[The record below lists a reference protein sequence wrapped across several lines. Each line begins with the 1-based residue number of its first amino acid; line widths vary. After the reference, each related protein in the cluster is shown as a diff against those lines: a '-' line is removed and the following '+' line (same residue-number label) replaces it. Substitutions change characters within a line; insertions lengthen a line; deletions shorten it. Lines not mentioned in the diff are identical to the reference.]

1 MLKYELRIA
10 YWVVAIRSFA
20 DRDTERFSYELRFD
34 RLRTEDL
41 AVRRAD
47 DTFSRAAVREES
59 LLSNWDAPNWII
71 EGSRVRQIRS
81 CARERASRRQRM
93 LDECGAIDAF
103 VTIQFPP
110 VPTLAF
116 GDWRWTDYELQ
127 ASCRCGSVRHLTV
140 LDLPRY
146 GCGCLLLIN
155 ESSWQIWGAGG
166 NVPTIAPRYR
176 PNALQPSGYLPA
188 LRLSARFAI
197 RPRRESFAGRPRRG

>member
-1 MLKYELRIA
+1 MNLAAL
-10 YWVVAIRSFA
+10 
-20 DRDTERFSYELRFD
+20 DTERFSYELRFD
-34 RLRTEDL
+34 RLRTEEL

-93 LDECGAIDAF
+93 LDECGAIDPF

-116 GDWRWTDYELQ
+116 GDWRWTDYELR
-127 ASCRCGSVRHLTV
+127 ASCRGGRVRHLTV
-140 LDLPRY
+140 LDLPRT
-146 GCGCLLLIN
+146 GVAACC
-155 ESSWQIWGAGG
+155 
-166 NVPTIAPRYR
+166 
-176 PNALQPSGYLPA
+176 
-188 LRLSARFAI
+188 
-197 RPRRESFAGRPRRG
+197 

>member
-1 MLKYELRIA
+1 MR
-10 YWVVAIRSFA
+10 VA
-20 DRDTERFSYELRFD
+20 DLDTERFSYELRFD

-93 LDECGAIDAF
+93 LDECGAIDPF

-116 GDWRWTDYELQ
+116 GDWRWTDYELR
-127 ASCRCGSVRHLTV
+127 ASCRGGRDGPTGVAFRYQDGRH
-140 LDLPRY
+140 Y
-146 GCGCLLLIN
+146 
-155 ESSWQIWGAGG
+155 
-166 NVPTIAPRYR
+166 
-176 PNALQPSGYLPA
+176 
-188 LRLSARFAI
+188 
-197 RPRRESFAGRPRRG
+197 